1 MEIILC
7 GQCCKLWWGCNEHTV
22 IACVYVCVAGEPGFY
37 QTVLSLCGVLSQY
50 LLSLSKLPSSLH
62 IPKDR
67 ETLITTFSTLAIE
80 VRLMHPSQIKWFY
93 GEHSSSWPIW
103 IIWWQM
109 PISWR
114 AGWPTANTKLIQ
126 AYMVS

>member
-1 MEIILC
+1 MA
-7 GQCCKLWWGCNEHTV
+7 NTV
-22 IACVYVCVAGEPGFY
+22 NYSEVVMNTLSLLVFMCVAGEPGFY

-80 VRLMHPSQIKWFY
+80 VRLMHPSQI
-93 GEHSSSWPIW
+93 
-103 IIWWQM
+103 
-109 PISWR
+109 R
-114 AGWPTANTKLIQ
+114 
-126 AYMVS
+126 

>member
-1 MEIILC
+1 MANAVNYSEVVLNT
-7 GQCCKLWWGCNEHTV
+7 LSLLV
-22 IACVYVCVAGEPGFY
+22 FMRVAGEPGFY

-80 VRLMHPSQIKWFY
+80 VRLMYLSQI
-93 GEHSSSWPIW
+93 
-103 IIWWQM
+103 
-109 PISWR
+109 R
-114 AGWPTANTKLIQ
+114 
-126 AYMVS
+126 